1 MVMGPSRAMKVAVA
15 MAGDNCIHKQG
26 FELLRCCSCVYGIQ
40 KKENLWFRM
49 AFIPPLRT
57 PSQSIFGDGLLV
69 YGNLEM

>member
-15 MAGDNCIHKQG
+15 MASANCIHKQG

-49 AFIPPLRT
+49 AFIPPHHYKPHLKVFLGKDYLSMVT
-57 PSQSIFGDGLLV
+57 
-69 YGNLEM
+69 